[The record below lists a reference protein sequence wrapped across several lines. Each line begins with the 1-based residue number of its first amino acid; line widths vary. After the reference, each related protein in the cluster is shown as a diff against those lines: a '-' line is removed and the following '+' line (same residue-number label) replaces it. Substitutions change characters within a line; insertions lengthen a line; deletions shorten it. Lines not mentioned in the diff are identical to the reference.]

1 MMTLRGLEKD
11 EWYPVYDIAEPN
23 RYSDATDVDLD
34 DDFIDRYKHALAE
47 FREVQDGCVRETESC
62 AKSKTILPW

>member
-47 FREVQDGCVRETESC
+47 FREVQG
-62 AKSKTILPW
+62 ILHKLYSAATSRTP